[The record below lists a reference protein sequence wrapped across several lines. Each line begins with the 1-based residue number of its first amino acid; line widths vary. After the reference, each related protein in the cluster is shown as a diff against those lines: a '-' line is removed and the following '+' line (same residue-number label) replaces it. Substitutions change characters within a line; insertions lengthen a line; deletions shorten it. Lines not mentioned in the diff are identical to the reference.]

1 MKPRQKR
8 FMFIAVAIVGVSLA
22 VGLVLYALKGNVNL
36 YFTPTQVFNH
46 EVPQG
51 RSFRIGGL
59 VEEGSV
65 KREAD
70 GLTVNF
76 VITDTHK
83 SIPVVYKGILPD
95 LFKEGKGVVAQG
107 KVETNGMMRAD
118 EVLAKHDE
126 NYMPP
131 EAADAM
137 KKAQAANAASMAAV
151 PASAPVIVPVAPYP
165 AVK

>member
-8 FMFIAVAIVGVSLA
+8 SVFIVVVLTGVALA
-22 VGLVLYALKGNVNL
+22 VGLVLYALRGNVNL
-36 YFTPTQVFNH
+36 YFTPTQVFNN

-59 VEEGSV
+59 VEEGSI
-65 KREAD
+65 KREKD
-70 GLTVNF
+70 GLTTSF
-76 VITDTHK
+76 FITDTHK
-83 SIPVVYKGILPD
+83 KIPVTYKGILPD

-107 KVETNGMMRAD
+107 KVQADGVMHAD

-137 KKAQAANAASMAAV
+137 KKAEEANAADKAALS
-151 PASAPVIVPVAPYP
+151 ASAPVVVPVA
-165 AVK
+165 K

>member
-8 FMFIAVAIVGVSLA
+8 FVFIVVAVAGLAVA
-22 VGLVLYALKGNVNL
+22 VGLVLNALENNVSL
-36 YFTPTQVFNH
+36 YFTPTQVFNNEAPH
-46 EVPQG
+46 G

-65 KREAD
+65 KRKTD

-76 VITDTHK
+76 VITDKHK

-107 KVETNGMMRAD
+107 KVVADGVMHAD

-131 EAADAM
+131 EAADAL
-137 KKAQAANAASMAAV
+137 KKAEAANASAAAV
-151 PASAPVIVPVAPYP
+151 TPANAPGT
-165 AVK
+165 K

>member
-8 FMFIAVAIVGVSLA
+8 FIFIAVAVAAIGVA
-22 VGLVLYALKGNVNL
+22 VGLVLYALRGNVNL
-36 YFTPTQVFNH
+36 YFTPTQVFNK

-65 KREAD
+65 KREQD
-70 GLTVNF
+70 GLTTNF
-76 VITDTHK
+76 VITDTYK
-83 SIPVVYKGILPD
+83 KIPVTYKGILPD

-107 KVETNGMMRAD
+107 HMSANGVMFAE

-131 EAADAM
+131 EAADAL
-137 KKAQAANAASMAAV
+137 KKADAANAASKTAAGM
-151 PASAPVIVPVAPYP
+151 PAVPVA
-165 AVK
+165 K

>member
-8 FMFIAVAIVGVSLA
+8 FVFIIVALVALAVV
-22 VGLVLYALKGNVNL
+22 VGLVLNALESNVNL
-36 YFTPTQVFNH
+36 YFTPTQVFNNEAPH
-46 EVPQG
+46 G

-59 VEEGSV
+59 VEEGSI
-65 KREAD
+65 KRAND

-83 SIPVVYKGILPD
+83 SLPVVYKGILPD

-107 KVETNGMMRAD
+107 KMEAD
-118 EVLAKHDE
+118 GVMHAEEVLAKHDE

-131 EAADAM
+131 EAKDALD
-137 KKAQAANAASMAAV
+137 KAQKAQGMEKA
-151 PASAPVIVPVAPYP
+151 
-165 AVK
+165 K

>member
-8 FMFIAVAIVGVSLA
+8 FVFIAVGVVAVSMA
-22 VGLVLYALKGNVNL
+22 VGLVLYALRGNVNL
-36 YFTPTQVFNH
+36 YFTPTQVFNNEAPH
-46 EVPQG
+46 G

-59 VEEGSV
+59 VEEGSI
-65 KREAD
+65 KREKD

-76 VITDTHK
+76 VITDTHR

-107 KVETNGMMRAD
+107 RVEADGLMRAE

-137 KKAQAANAASMAAV
+137 KQAEAAKAAANSAEAAV
-151 PASAPVIVPVAPYP
+151 PV
-165 AVK
+165 VK

>member
-1 MKPRQKR
+1 MKPRHKR
-8 FMFIAVAIVGVSLA
+8 FAFIAAGIAGVAIA
-22 VGLVLYALKGNVNL
+22 VGLVLYALRGNVNL
-36 YFTPTQVFNH
+36 YFTPTQVYNN
-46 EVPQG
+46 EVPSG

-65 KREAD
+65 KREKD

-107 KVETNGMMRAD
+107 KVQTNGVMLAD

-131 EAADAM
+131 EAADAL
-137 KKAQAANAASMAAV
+137 KKAKAENAAEKAAADIEAK
-151 PASAPVIVPVAPYP
+151 ASVAVPVA
-165 AVK
+165 K

>member
-8 FMFIAVAIVGVSLA
+8 FMFIAVGVAAVSMA
-22 VGLVLYALKGNVNL
+22 VGLVLYALRGNVNL
-36 YFTPTQVFNH
+36 YFTPTQVFNNEAPH
-46 EVPQG
+46 G
-51 RSFRIGGL
+51 RTFRIGGL
-59 VEEGSV
+59 VEEGSI
-65 KREAD
+65 KREKD

-76 VITDTHK
+76 SITDTHK
-83 SIPVVYKGILPD
+83 SLPVIYKGILPD

-107 KVETNGMMRAD
+107 RVEADGVMRAD

-137 KKAQAANAASMAAV
+137 KKAEAANAAAKAAQPV
-151 PASAPVIVPVAPYP
+151 AAPLTVPVA
-165 AVK
+165 K

>member
-1 MKPRQKR
+1 MRPRQKR
-8 FMFIAVAIVGVSLA
+8 FMFIAVGVAAISLA
-22 VGLVLYALKGNVNL
+22 VGLVLYALRGNVNL
-36 YFTPTQVFNH
+36 YFTPTQIFNNEAPH
-46 EVPQG
+46 G

-59 VEEGSV
+59 VEEGSI
-65 KREAD
+65 KREKD

-107 KVETNGMMRAD
+107 RMEAD
-118 EVLAKHDE
+118 GLMHAEEVLAKHDE

-137 KKAQAANAASMAAV
+137 KKAQEAKAAGM
-151 PASAPVIVPVAPYP
+151 SAQPVVPVA
-165 AVK
+165 K